1 MQDEQDPSTPG
12 NRPAGMTSDVMKSG
26 PARAPA
32 RAMLR
37 ATGLDDDAIAN
48 PLVAV
53 VNTWTNVTPCNM
65 HLKDLAEP
73 VREGIREAGGTPID
87 FNTIV
92 VTDGIAMG
100 TPGMRAS
107 LMSRETIAD
116 SIELAVS
123 GHSLDAMVVL
133 VGCDK
138 TLPAAAMAAARLPVA
153 PGILYGGSIMKGRL
167 GDRDLSIQDVF
178 EAVGAHA
185 AGALDD
191 DGLEAV
197 EKAACPGAGA
207 CGGQFTANT
216 MALSLTLLG
225 LSPMGAND
233 IPAVHPD
240 KPAAARAAGRQAV
253 DALRAGRRPSD
264 LITGTSLRNAAAAV
278 CATAGSTNAVLHLL
292 AIAAEAGT
300 AFELN
305 EWDAIAAAT
314 PVIADLKPGG
324 RYLACDLFEAG
335 GTAAIVRRLAAAGK
349 IDDAPTVTGRSLF
362 AEAQDRTE
370 PEGQDVVVDV
380 DAPLKPRGGFGIL
393 YGNLAPEGCVV
404 KLAGHGTLHFEG
416 PAKVYEGEEACFAA
430 VQAGKVVDGDVV
442 VIRWEGPRGGPGMR
456 EMLAVTAAIA
466 GRGLSDSVALIT
478 DGRFSGATHG
488 FMVGHVAPEA
498 AVGGPI
504 AKIENGDRIRI
515 DVEAQE
521 ITVLADLDA
530 RRAGLPPLKPPVH
543 GVYAKYR
550 ALVGSASRGA
560 VTVPEADL
568 PEIPAERTTPESTIE
583 PKQRTSA

>member
-1 MQDEQDPSTPG
+1 MS
-12 NRPAGMTSDVMKSG
+12 SDVMKSG

-37 ATGLDDDAIAN
+37 ATGLDDDALAR

-53 VNTWTNVTPCNM
+53 VNTWTSVTPCNM

-73 VREGIREAGGTPID
+73 VRAGIREAGGTAVD

-138 TLPAAAMAAARLPVA
+138 TLPAAAMAAARLDVPCV
-153 PGILYGGSIMKGRL
+153 ILYGGSIMKGRL

-185 AGALDD
+185 AGNLDD
-191 DGLEAV
+191 AGLEAV

-216 MALSLTLLG
+216 MAMTLTMLG

-233 IPAVHPD
+233 IPAVHPA
-240 KPAAARAAGRQAV
+240 KPDAAREAGRLV
-253 DALRAGRRPSD
+253 LDAHAAKRRPST
-264 LITGTSLRNAAAAV
+264 LITPTSLRNAAAAV

-292 AIAAEAGT
+292 AIAAEAGVP
-300 AFELN
+300 FELN
-305 EWDAIAAAT
+305 EWDAIAADT

-335 GTAAIVRRLAAAGK
+335 GTAGVVRRLAAAGK
-349 IDDAPTVTGRSLF
+349 IADAPTVTGRSLF
-362 AEAQDRTE
+362 DEAQERTE
-370 PEGQDVVVDV
+370 PEGQDVLVDV
-380 DAPLKPRGGFGIL
+380 ATPLKPRGGFGIL
-393 YGNLAPEGCVV
+393 FGNLSPEGCVV
-404 KLAGHGTLHFEG
+404 KLAGHGTLEFEG
-416 PAKVYEGEEACFAA
+416 PARVFEGEEACFAA
-430 VQAGKVVDGDVV
+430 VQAGEITHGDVV

-504 AKIENGDRIRI
+504 ARVRDGDRIRI
-515 DVEAQE
+515 DVNAQE
-521 ITVLADLDA
+521 ISVDADLDA
-530 RRAGLPPLKPPVH
+530 REAGLPPLKPAVH

-550 ALVGSASRGA
+550 ALVGSAARGA

-568 PEIPAERTTPESTIE
+568 PGVRQDGANDSNDTLHASHHQTQRTT
-583 PKQRTSA
+583 A

>member
-1 MQDEQDPSTPG
+1 MKAGPS
-12 NRPAGMTSDVMKSG
+12 
-26 PARAPA
+26 RAPA
-32 RAMLR
+32 RAYLR
-37 ATGLDDDAIAN
+37 ATGLDEAAMAR

-53 VNTWTNVTPCNM
+53 VNTWSEVTPCNM
-65 HLKDLAEP
+65 HLRALADPVKD
-73 VREGIREAGGTPID
+73 GIREAGGTPIE

-123 GHSLDAMVVL
+123 GHSLDAMVIL

-138 TLPAAAMAAARLPVA
+138 TIPAAAMAAARLDVPCV
-153 PGILYGGSIMKGRL
+153 ILYGGSIMKGRL

-178 EAVGAHA
+178 EAVGSHA
-185 AGALDD
+185 AGVIS
-191 DGLEAV
+191 EAELTEV

-216 MALSLTLLG
+216 MAMVMTVLG
-225 LSPMGAND
+225 LSPVGIND

-240 KPAAARAAGRQAV
+240 KPAAARTAGMQVMAA
-253 DALRAGRRPSD
+253 LAGDRRPAK
-264 LITGTSLRNAAAAV
+264 LITTDSLRNAAAAV

-292 AIAAEAGT
+292 AIAAEAGVP
-300 AFELN
+300 FELN
-305 EWDAIAAAT
+305 EWDGIAART

-324 RYLACDLFEAG
+324 RFLACDLFEAG
-335 GTAAIVRRLAAAGK
+335 GTAAIVRRLADAGK
-349 IDDAPTVTGRSLF
+349 IIDTDTVTGQSLF
-362 AEAQDRTE
+362 TEARAMGE
-370 PEGQDVVVDV
+370 PVYQEVIVDV
-380 DAPLKPRGGFGIL
+380 DRPLKPRGGFGIL

-404 KLAGHGTLHFEG
+404 KLAGHGIMEFEG
-416 PAKVYEGEEACFAA
+416 EAKVFESEEAAFVA
-430 VQAGKVVDGDVV
+430 VQSGDIQPGDVV
-442 VIRWEGPRGGPGMR
+442 VIRFEGPRGGPGMR

-466 GRGLSDSVALIT
+466 GHGMSDSVALIT

-498 AVGGPI
+498 HVGGPI
-504 AKIENGDRIRI
+504 ARLRSGDRVRI
-515 DVEAQE
+515 DVAKQE
-521 ITVLADLDA
+521 ITALADLDA
-530 RRAGLPPLKPPVH
+530 REAAEPPADKAPVR

-550 ALVGSASRGA
+550 ELVGSAARGA
-560 VTVPEADL
+560 VTVPEAAL
-568 PEIPAERTTPESTIE
+568 PG
-583 PKQRTSA
+583 

>member
-1 MQDEQDPSTPG
+1 MSDHPHKQKLHM
-12 NRPAGMTSDVMKSG
+12 RSDVMKTG
-26 PARAPA
+26 PSRAPA
-32 RAMLR
+32 RAYLR
-37 ATGLDDDAIAN
+37 ATGLDEKAMAQ
-48 PLVAV
+48 PLIAV
-53 VNTWTNVTPCNM
+53 VNTWSEVTPCNM
-65 HLKDLAEP
+65 HLRALADP
-73 VREGIREAGGTPID
+73 VKAGIREAGGTPIE

-123 GHSLDAMVVL
+123 GHSLDAMIIL

-138 TLPAAAMAAARLPVA
+138 TIPAAAMAAARLDVPCI
-153 PGILYGGSIMKGRL
+153 ILYGGSIMKGRL

-185 AGALDD
+185 AGTIS
-191 DGLEAV
+191 EAELTEV

-216 MALSLTLLG
+216 MAMVMTVLG
-225 LSPMGAND
+225 LSPVGAND

-240 KPAAARAAGRQAV
+240 KPAAAQAAG
-253 DALRAGRRPSD
+253 ALLMNALAEDRRPSK
-264 LITGTSLRNAAAAV
+264 LITPDSLRNAAAAV

-292 AIAAEAGT
+292 AIAAEAGVP
-300 AFELN
+300 FQLN
-305 EWDAIAAAT
+305 EWDGIAART

-324 RYLACDLFEAG
+324 RFLACDLFEAG

-349 IDDAPTVTGRSLF
+349 ITDTATVSGESLF
-362 AEAQDRTE
+362 TAAQSMGE
-370 PEGQDVVVDV
+370 PIAQEVIVDV
-380 DAPLKPRGGFGIL
+380 ATPLKPRGGFGIL

-404 KLAGHGTLHFEG
+404 KLAGHGIMEFEG
-416 PAKVYEGEEACFAA
+416 VAKVYESEEAAFAA
-430 VQAGKVVDGDVV
+430 VQADEIQPGDVV
-442 VIRWEGPRGGPGMR
+442 VIRFEGPRGGPGMR

-466 GRGLSDSVALIT
+466 GHGMSDTVALIT

-498 AVGGPI
+498 HVGGPL
-504 AKIENGDRIRI
+504 ARLQTGDRVRI
-515 DVEAQE
+515 DVARQE
-521 ITVLADLDA
+521 INALVDLDSREA
-530 RRAGLPPLKPPVH
+530 AQAPADKAPVR

-550 ALVGSASRGA
+550 ELVGSAARGA
-560 VTVPEADL
+560 VTVPEAAL
-568 PEIPAERTTPESTIE
+568 P
-583 PKQRTSA
+583 